1 MTIRTVLTA
10 AEGMI
15 LTNGE
20 VYGRIIYLAD
30 GTTPDSF
37 YEITDEEYEN
47 MVAETTE
54 DSLN

>member
-10 AEGMI
+10 AEGMV

-37 YEITDEEYEN
+37 
-47 MVAETTE
+47 
-54 DSLN
+54 L